1 MAHRDAPTLFD
12 ADNPS
17 GSRMLAACIDW
28 RNGDADSMS
37 ARAANEPTN
46 DAGYTTAG
54 FSLMPD
60 LLISFLNS
68 GGSPYRRG

>member
-1 MAHRDAPTLFD
+1 MARWDAPTLFV
-12 ADNPS
+12 ADNSS
-17 GSRMLAACIDW
+17 GSRTLAACNDW

-60 LLISFLNS
+60 LLISFLNP
-68 GGSPYRRG
+68 GGSPYMKG